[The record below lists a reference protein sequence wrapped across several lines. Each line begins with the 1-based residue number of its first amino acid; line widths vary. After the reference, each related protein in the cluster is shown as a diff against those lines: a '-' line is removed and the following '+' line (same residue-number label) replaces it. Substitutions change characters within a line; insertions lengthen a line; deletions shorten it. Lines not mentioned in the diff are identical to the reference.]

1 VRRELDPAV
10 GYGTSVLLGLVAVGG
25 GFAVA
30 ARLPEMPDHSLPLL
44 VPVALATLMMGF
56 IVLTTRRK
64 ALSQVIGYLMLE
76 NGIYLFGLTLANGLP
91 LLVEM
96 GVLLD
101 VFVGVF
107 IMGLVVFQISRELE
121 TLDSRE
127 LTELRD

>member
-1 VRRELDPAV
+1 MPDPA
-10 GYGTSVLLGLVAVGG
+10 
-25 GFAVA
+25 
-30 ARLPEMPDHSLPLL
+30 LPLL
-44 VPVALATLMMGF
+44 IPVSLAALMMGF
-56 IVLTTRRK
+56 IVLTTRRR

-76 NGIYLFGLTLANGLP
+76 NGVYLFGLTLANGLP